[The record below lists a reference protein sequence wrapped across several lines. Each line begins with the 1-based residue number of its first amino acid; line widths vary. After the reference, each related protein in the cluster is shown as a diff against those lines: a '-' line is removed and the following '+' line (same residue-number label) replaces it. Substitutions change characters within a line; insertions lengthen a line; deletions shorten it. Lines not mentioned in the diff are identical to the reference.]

1 MIDGNELISALNEL
15 EKERGI
21 SKDLVIEALEISL
34 VTACKKNY
42 GSDQP
47 VKVIIDRELGTIE
60 VYAQK
65 EVVEEVYDDAIEITV
80 EDAKDINVHY
90 EIGDFADVQ
99 VIPRDFGRISAQTA
113 KQVVLQKIREAERT
127 NLFEKL
133 KEREQEIV
141 MATIQRRNRGNL
153 IVSFDDIEAVLPQ
166 SEQIEGEMFE
176 RNERVQVYVTEI
188 KQTTKG
194 PSVTVSRTHPELVK
208 RLFEQNI
215 TEIYDGTVEIKAI
228 SREAGSRTKIAVYS
242 KDENVDAVG
251 ACVGPNGLRV
261 NNIVKELKG
270 EKVDI
275 INWSEDPVQYISESL
290 SPSKVV
296 TVVVDEENRT
306 AKAVVPDNQ
315 LSLAI
320 GKFGQN
326 VRLAVRLTDWKIDI
340 KSETQAEETNFLSDD
355 YGKKEAVIE
364 FEEELDLISGEFE
377 ELETELDELEDS
389 LENLEEELD
398 TELDKA
404 ADELF
409 VEILEGVADALV
421 EEQLE
426 EEAEQAFEQ
435 VLDELAEEF
444 IEE

>member
-15 EKERGI
+15 ERDRGI
-21 SKDLVIEALEISL
+21 DKDLVLEALETSL

-42 GSDQP
+42 NSDQP
-47 VKVIIDRELGTIE
+47 VKVIIDRENGDIE
-60 VYAQK
+60 VYASK
-65 EVVEEVYDDAIEITV
+65 EVVEEVYDDAIEITL
-80 EDAKDINVHY
+80 EDAREINVHY
-90 EIGDFADVQ
+90 ELGDFADVR
-99 VIPRDFGRISAQTA
+99 VTPRDFGRISAQTA

-127 NLFEKL
+127 ILYDKL
-133 KEREQEIV
+133 KEREKEIV
-141 MATIQRRNRGNL
+141 MAIIQRRNKNNL
-153 IVSFDDIEAVLPQ
+153 IVSFDDIEAILPPG
-166 SEQIEGEMFE
+166 EQIEGEMFE

-215 TEIYDGTVEIKAI
+215 TEIYDGTVEIKSI

-251 ACVGPNGLRV
+251 ACVGQNGMRV
-261 NNIVKELKG
+261 NHIVKELKG

-275 INWSEDPVQYISESL
+275 INWSENPVEYITEAL
-290 SPSKVV
+290 SPSKVI
-296 TVVVDEENRT
+296 TVVVDEENHT

-340 KSETQAEETNFLSDD
+340 KSETQAQETNFLSQD
-355 YGKKEAVIE
+355 YGKPVGYGETVDFDEEIDLVSGD
-364 FEEELDLISGEFE
+364 FES
-377 ELETELDELEDS
+377 
-389 LENLEEELD
+389 
-398 TELDKA
+398 
-404 ADELF
+404 
-409 VEILEGVADALV
+409 
-421 EEQLE
+421 
-426 EEAEQAFEQ
+426 
-435 VLDELAEEF
+435 